1 MGTKMRDRHKIK
13 IKKFQVRFS
22 HPDIFGKRIVQDRV
36 IFDTEQE
43 AEEWIEKVG
52 DPSLKVE
59 RILGIIVNRSS
70 RCGLLTARNE
80 RVWVPIEEA
89 ERCSNSG

>member
-1 MGTKMRDRHKIK
+1 MKK

-22 HPDIFGKRIVQDRV
+22 HPDILGKRIVQDRV
-36 IFDTEQE
+36 IFDTEEE
-43 AEEWIEKVG
+43 AQKWIEMVE

-59 RILGIIVNRSS
+59 QILGVIVNRSL

-80 RVWVPIEEA
+80 RVWVPLEEA
-89 ERCSNSG
+89 ER